1 MKKVLLFAFFFVSAI
16 MHAQTHTVY
25 FDFDIDE
32 ANATSEASLDKWL
45 AEHKDAYVYKVY
57 GYADSTGYAI
67 YNVDLSQRRAAY
79 VIEELKEANIAIADT
94 IDIEGFGEDF
104 KQDPITEKNRK
115 VELYYSRPAPKKAEP
130 LVTIPK
136 TTEFTKL
143 VEKSKV
149 GDKLRLPNLYFYN
162 YSAVVVPSSEPIL
175 RELLEIMKNNPKL
188 RIDIQGHICCQKV
201 ETGDISNKR
210 AQAVYYY
217 LVKNGI
223 GKDRLSYQSFKSK
236 RPIYPLP
243 EKNDEERDANRRV
256 EIEIIEN

>member
-1 MKKVLLFAFFFVSAI
+1 MKKTLLFVFFLISAI
-16 MHAQTHTVY
+16 MQAQTHAVY

-32 ANATSEASLDKWL
+32 ANATSEASLDKWIT
-45 AEHKDAYVYKVY
+45 ENKDAYVYKVY

-67 YNVDLSQRRAAY
+67 YNIDLSQRRAAY
-79 VIEELKEANIAIADT
+79 VTEKLKEANIAIADT
-94 IDIEGFGEDF
+94 VDIQGFGEDF
-104 KQDPITEKNRK
+104 IQNPIAEKNRK
-115 VELYYSRPAPKKAEP
+115 VEIYYSRPAPKKAEP
-130 LVTIPK
+130 VVAIPK
-136 TTEFTKL
+136 STEFTKQ
-143 VEKSKV
+143 VEASKV

-175 RELLEIMKNNPKL
+175 YELLAIMKNNPKL

-210 AQAVYYY
+210 ARAVYSF
-217 LVKNGI
+217 LIRNGI
-223 GKDRLSYQSFKSK
+223 NKDRLSYQSFKSK